1 MDCNIRMS
9 EVLIQVAPAIT
20 LGCHFLEYQ
29 IRDISGGGGATQ
41 QNVPHYTFDGYLM
54 VGDPGCTETLSA
66 AQTNRI
72 NLPNSLSK
80 FVILMLLI
88 VFAILNKQRQWYQ
101 GLSLNYGSVYSIL
114 FHFY

>member
-1 MDCNIRMS
+1 MLLAWESEGERMS
-9 EVLIQVAPAIT
+9 AQKYLRPT
-20 LGCHFLEYQ
+20 
-29 IRDISGGGGATQ
+29 R
-41 QNVPHYTFDGYLM
+41 QNVPHYTFDGNLM

-72 NLPNSLSK
+72 NFPNSLSK

-101 GLSLNYGSVYSIL
+101 GLSLNYGSVYSVL
-114 FHFY
+114 FHFYSPK